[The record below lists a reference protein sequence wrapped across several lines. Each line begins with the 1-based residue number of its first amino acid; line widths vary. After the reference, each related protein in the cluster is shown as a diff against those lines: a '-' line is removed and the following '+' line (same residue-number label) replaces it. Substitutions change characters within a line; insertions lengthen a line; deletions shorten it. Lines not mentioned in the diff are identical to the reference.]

1 MSGTAPANAAPLRVE
16 RDDGVAVLT
25 LDRPDVLN
33 AFDETLTE
41 ALGGALRDAA
51 DDATVRCVVLTGAGR
66 AFSAGQDLR
75 DRAAAIERG
84 DDLRLGDELR
94 RRYHP
99 SIEAIRAM
107 RKPVIAAVNGVVAGA
122 GFGLAV
128 ACDLRV
134 AASSA
139 TFRAA
144 WSKVGL
150 VPDAGSAFFLPR
162 LIGWGRA
169 LDLALTGRTV
179 DSEEALAIGLVTR
192 VWPDGSCADGWRA
205 LARELAAGA
214 TEAFA
219 LTKEGLNASWE
230 RDFRSFLELEASLQD
245 RAGRSHDYAEGVR
258 AFLGKRPAKFEG
270 R

>member
-1 MSGTAPANAAPLRVE
+1 MTMTVSPLRVE
-16 RDDGVAVLT
+16 RDGGLAILT

-33 AFDETLTE
+33 AFDEALTD
-41 ALGGALRDAA
+41 ALAQALSDAGVDAA
-51 DDATVRCVVLTGAGR
+51 VRAVVITGAGR

-84 DDLRLGDELR
+84 EDLRLGDELR

-99 SIEAIRAM
+99 AIETIRAM

-134 AASSA
+134 AAASA

-150 VPDAGSAFFLPR
+150 VPDAGSAYFLPR
-162 LIGWGRA
+162 LVGWGRA
-169 LDLALTGRTV
+169 LDLTFTGRAV
-179 DSEEALAIGLVTR
+179 GADEALAIGLVAR
-192 VWPDGSCADGWRA
+192 VWPDADFADGWRS
-205 LARELAAGA
+205 LGRELAAGP

-230 RDFRSFLELEASLQD
+230 RGFHSFLELEASLQD
-245 RAGRSHDYAEGVR
+245 RAGRTEDYAEGVS
-258 AFLGKRPAKFEG
+258 AFLAKRPARFEG

>member
-1 MSGTAPANAAPLRVE
+1 MTAPADARPLRVE
-16 RDDGVAVLT
+16 RDGGVAILT

-33 AFDETLTE
+33 AFDESLTD
-41 ALGGALRDAA
+41 ALGAALREVA
-51 DDATVRCVVLTGAGR
+51 DDQSVRAVVITGAGR

-75 DRAAAIERG
+75 DRAVAIQGGE
-84 DDLRLGDELR
+84 DLRLGDELR

-107 RKPVIAAVNGVVAGA
+107 RKPIIAAVNGVAAGA
-122 GFGLAV
+122 GLGLAV

-134 AASSA
+134 ASASA

-162 LIGWGRA
+162 LVGWGRA
-169 LDLALTGRTV
+169 LDLAFTGRTV
-179 DSEEALAIGLVTR
+179 TADEALAIGLVAR
-192 VWPDGSCADGWRA
+192 VWPEAEFAERWRS
-205 LARELAAGA
+205 LARELAEGA

-230 RDFRSFLELEASLQD
+230 RDFHSFLELEASLQD
-245 RAGRSHDYAEGVR
+245 RAGRSRDYAEGVR
-258 AFLGKRPAKFEG
+258 AFLAKRSPKFQG

>member
-1 MSGTAPANAAPLRVE
+1 MSI
-16 RDDGVAVLT
+16 LT

-33 AFDETLTE
+33 AFDERLTA
-41 ALGGALRDAA
+41 ALDAA
-51 DDATVRCVVLTGAGR
+51 LHDVEADPTVRCVVITGAGR

-75 DRAAAIERG
+75 DRAAAVEHG
-84 DDLRLGDELR
+84 EDLRLGDELR

-99 SIEAIRAM
+99 AIAAIRTM

-134 AASSA
+134 ASASA

-162 LIGWGRA
+162 LVGWGRA
-169 LDLALTGRTV
+169 LDLALTGRSV
-179 DSEEALAIGLVTR
+179 DAAEALDIGLVAR
-192 VWPDGSCADGWRA
+192 VWPDPEFAAAWRA
-205 LARELAAGA
+205 LARELASGA

-219 LTKEGLNASWE
+219 LTKEGLNASWD
-230 RDFRSFLELEASLQD
+230 RDFASFLELEASLQD
-245 RAGRSHDYAEGVR
+245 RAGRTSDYAEGVR
-258 AFLGKRPAKFEG
+258 AFLQKRPAKFEG

>member
-1 MSGTAPANAAPLRVE
+1 MTTSTRTGPLRVGC
-16 RDDGVAVLT
+16 DGGVAILT

-33 AFDETLTE
+33 AFDEALTD
-41 ALGGALRDAA
+41 ALAAALREVA
-51 DDATVRCVVLTGAGR
+51 DDAAVRAVVITGAGR

-128 ACDLRV
+128 SCDIRV
-134 AASSA
+134 AAASA
-139 TFRAA
+139 SFRAA
-144 WSKVGL
+144 WAKVGL

-162 LIGWGRA
+162 LVGWGRA
-169 LDLALTGRTV
+169 VDLVLTGRAV
-179 DSEEALAIGLVTR
+179 GADEALAIGLVTK
-192 VWPDGSCADGWRA
+192 VWSDAEFEAGWRS
-205 LARELAAGA
+205 LAHELSLGP

-219 LTKEGLNASWE
+219 LTKVGLNAAWE
-230 RDFRSFLELEASLQD
+230 RDFPSFLELEAELQD
-245 RAGRSHDYAEGVR
+245 RAGHTADYAEGVS
-258 AFLGKRPAKFEG
+258 AFLAKRPARFEG

>member
-1 MSGTAPANAAPLRVE
+1 MSGTSAARSPLRVE
-16 RDDGVAVLT
+16 RDAAVAILT

-33 AFDETLTE
+33 AFDEALT
-41 ALGGALRDAA
+41 GALAQALSDAA
-51 DDATVRCVVLTGAGR
+51 ADTGVRCVVITGAGR

-84 DDLRLGDELR
+84 DELRLGDELR

-99 SIEAIRAM
+99 ATLAIRSM

-144 WSKVGL
+144 WSRVGL

-162 LIGWGRA
+162 LVGWGRA
-169 LDLALTGRTV
+169 IDLVFSGREV
-179 DSEEALAIGLVTR
+179 NAQEALAIGLVTR
-192 VWPDGSCADGWRA
+192 IWPEKEFAQRWRD
-205 LARELAAGA
+205 LAGELAQGA

-219 LTKEGLNASWE
+219 LTKEGLNAAWE
-230 RDFRSFLELEASLQD
+230 QPLTEFLGTEAGLQD
-245 RAGRSHDYAEGVR
+245 RAGRTADYAEGVR
-258 AFLGKRPAKFEG
+258 AFLAKRPPRFAG

>member
-1 MSGTAPANAAPLRVE
+1 MTAPPDARPLRVE
-16 RDDGVAVLT
+16 RDGGVAILT
-25 LDRPDVLN
+25 LDRPAVLN
-33 AFDETLTE
+33 AFDEALTDALAE
-41 ALGGALRDAA
+41 ALREAA
-51 DDATVRCVVLTGAGR
+51 DDVAVRAVVITGAGR
-66 AFSAGQDLR
+66 AFTAGQDLR
-75 DRAAAIERG
+75 DRLSAIERG

-134 AASSA
+134 ANSSA

-162 LIGWGRA
+162 LVGWGRA
-169 LDLALTGRTV
+169 LDLAFTGRTV
-179 DSEEALAIGLVTR
+179 GAEEALAIGLVAR
-192 VWPDGSCADGWRA
+192 VWPDAEFAERWRS
-205 LARELAAGA
+205 LARELASGA

-230 RDFRSFLELEASLQD
+230 HGFQSFLELEAALQD
-245 RAGRSHDYAEGVR
+245 RAGRSRDYAEGVR
-258 AFLGKRPAKFEG
+258 AFLAKRPAKFEG